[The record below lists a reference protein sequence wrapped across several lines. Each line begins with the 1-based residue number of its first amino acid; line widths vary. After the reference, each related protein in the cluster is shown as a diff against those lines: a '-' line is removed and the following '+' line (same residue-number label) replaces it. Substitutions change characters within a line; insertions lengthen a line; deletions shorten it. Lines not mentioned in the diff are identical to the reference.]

1 MRRRRDLSLHLLG
14 RLDAGEQVC
23 EGCGGRM
30 RAAGADLFEWLP
42 EADLPPAMKS
52 VPLRSLGFRRGD
64 VFTVAGAAGAQH
76 FQIGATA

>member
-1 MRRRRDLSLHLLG
+1 
-14 RLDAGEQVC
+14 
-23 EGCGGRM
+23 M

-64 VFTVAGAAGAQH
+64 VFTVAGAAGAPH